1 MARPLRIEGS
11 DFWYHVMARGIDG
24 RELFVENREY
34 EHFLHLVSKYAEL
47 FEIDV
52 HAYVLMPNHFHLLAC
67 THKGDLGR
75 FMQRLLTAYSVWYNK
90 RRQRYG
96 HVFQGRYKAIVVE
109 REGYATEVS
118 RYIHLNPAR
127 VGNIKHTLN
136 ALRRTARQYKWSSYA
151 AYLGLARS
159 ATFLRTNILLQSFG
173 KTTSEQRRAY
183 AQFVE
188 EGLMRDVSE
197 FREDI
202 HAQSI
207 LGSPSFVD
215 RISDLLCAKP
225 IHDSSAKGAQRLLE
239 SRSLEKV
246 IAAVAEVTSVD
257 PAALKQRYSR
267 HTVAR
272 KAALWA
278 LARWCSARFS
288 LQSIGQTMG
297 GISASAVL
305 YAVRTME
312 EQCRN
317 NRELQTLTV
326 TIAKKLSSR
335 ES

>member
-24 RELFVENREY
+24 RELFVENKEY
-34 EHFLHLVSKYAEL
+34 EHFLHLLNKYAEL

-67 THKGDLGR
+67 TRQGNLGR

-90 RRQRYG
+90 RRQRCG

-109 REGYATEVS
+109 REGYATQVS

-127 VGNIKHTLN
+127 VGNIEQTVN
-136 ALRRTARQYKWSSYA
+136 VLRRTARQYKWSSYA
-151 AYLGLARS
+151 AYLALVRP
-159 ATFLRTNILLQSFG
+159 ATFLHTDIVLQSFG

-188 EGLMRDVSE
+188 EGLMRDVPE
-197 FREDI
+197 FKEDI
-202 HAQSI
+202 LAQNI

-215 RISDLLCAKP
+215 RISNLLCAKP
-225 IHDSSAKGAQRLLE
+225 IHDSSAKGVQRLLE
-239 SRSLEKV
+239 SRTVEDV
-246 IAAVAEVTSVD
+246 IAAVAKITCVD
-257 PAALKQRYSR
+257 PAALKQRYSQ

-272 KAALWA
+272 KVALWA
-278 LARWCSARFS
+278 LARWCSARVS

-305 YAVRTME
+305 YAARTVE
-312 EQCRN
+312 EQCKSN
-317 NRELQTLTV
+317 SDLQNLTNA
-326 TIAKKLSSR
+326 IAKSLSSR
-335 ES
+335 KL